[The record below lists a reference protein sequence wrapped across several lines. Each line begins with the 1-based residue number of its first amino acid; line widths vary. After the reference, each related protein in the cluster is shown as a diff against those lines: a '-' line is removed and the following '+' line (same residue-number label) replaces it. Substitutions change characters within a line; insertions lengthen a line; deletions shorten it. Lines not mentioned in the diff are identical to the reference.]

1 MIFIMGV
8 YNTAVHTGGL
18 KYSTFVYAAYSFLPE
33 WLIGFL
39 LAFFYRRQSCK
50 TPCFQSCGT
59 ARQSNFYHFVHTS
72 IYGLCYVA
80 FNEYGR
86 SNRAK
91 RNYRGAACNMAANS
105 SDKFCYGFSSA
116 DIFSRSALPVYFQSY
131 IQIINNLSRL
141 SCIYTTQIRKY
152 CFPAVYV
159 IK

>member
-1 MIFIMGV
+1 MPKTKLENAFFTLITSGFMIFIMGV

-39 LAFFYRRQSCK
+39 LAFFI
-50 TPCFQSCGT
+50 
-59 ARQSNFYHFVHTS
+59 A
-72 IYGLCYVA
+72 
-80 FNEYGR
+80 GR
-86 SNRAK
+86 
-91 RNYRGAACNMAANS
+91 AANS

-141 SCIYTTQIRKY
+141 SFIYTTQIRKY